1 MEHNILSALEQRLRN
16 MKNRR
21 RWRSIIAVV
30 ACIAFVVTIS
40 ALTLP
45 AISQSD
51 ETFCGLSEHTHGD
64 ECYIVELVCEEGRR
78 NDTEGESSPPEGGT
92 EEAAPTGTEAAV
104 IPDSQTQNEAAVEFI
119 APVSPV
125 LSASENAAPA
135 EEIITLVEITTLS
148 EEVTLISETVTENG
162 QTAAVAVAEE
172 NGADETVYSGPEA
185 DIEEITTLTE
195 ITTLVEAVTQAVETT
210 MVAVTEEASSEDDT
224 AQELTSEDNPASEE
238 TSADTPSAGSE
249 EGHEH
254 TEECYE
260 KMLKCEKEEHT
271 HTEACL
277 SDTAADLETE
287 DDWRATFSSV
297 TLTENMGADLLA
309 IARTQKGYTEST
321 IHYNVGEDGKTRNGY
336 TRYGEWYGEPY
347 CQQWN
352 PVFIAF
358 CAHYA
363 KIESVP
369 KSKDPLNWLSLL
381 SEENSPLYREFG
393 EYTPVP
399 GDIIFLDTDNNGTLD
414 RTGIIE
420 SLNEVRNEFTV
431 IEGDVDGRV
440 DSVTYV
446 LDEITIF
453 GFITHPEMR
462 TNRQVI
468 LEEQSITAEIFTD
481 ESHITLSEDKTLI
494 TIKGMLP
501 VNATAKAHPV
511 VLESDFVEGQALVV
525 AYDITITD
533 ESGNVFNQTDNG
545 DKFVVTIEPPEWNEE
560 DDHRLSVYYVPDSGE
575 PQSMNVIQDKD
586 VISFETEHFSVY
598 AVTRSGTL
606 STVYLNGTEGND
618 ANAGNS
624 ANAAVKTFEKALEL
638 LADNGTIY
646 ISGTVTVSGNET
658 WSLGSGQ
665 KIQRYSSFND
675 ALIKVASG
683 GNLTLKNIT
692 INGGANNPS
701 SSNIATNSTYAT
713 GYSKGP
719 ILRVE
724 SGATAKID
732 SGAVLENN
740 SNQPNSSNNKL
751 VESGYIGMGGAVNSA
766 GTLIMTGGTIR
777 NCEAQC
783 GGGVYVD
790 GGTFYMSGGVIDN
803 NYARDIVSYRN
814 RVENYHKNAGGGVYV
829 DHYASMYLS
838 GGTVS
843 NNKSSREGGG
853 ISLGWLNRSNGS
865 AISEYVT
872 FFTMTGGTITGNY
885 AESTGGGLNITAG
898 CEATI
903 SAGYITNNTAKGNEY
918 QDSDYYVNAGTSTKV
933 FSGGGI
939 YIDAQQWDS
948 RGNSSGVAGR
958 CEIHRVIVTDNEAEY
973 YGGGLASCSTSN
985 TTVGAEITLGDG
997 TAIYENT
1004 ADNGKELYIYSGT
1017 SSIGST
1023 VLGGGNYNWS
1033 KSGYYY
1039 DNSLTDTSSAIV
1051 TAKTLATVYITGNVG
1066 YLGGGIGCNGIIV
1079 IGGDDDKTSITIEKR
1094 WVDTVSTM
1102 RPDFI
1107 EVQVYQNGKA
1117 YGDPI
1122 RIYPVINEDGEE
1134 EWPVY
1139 RLDELPADYT
1149 YTISEVNVPGYTS
1162 TVKKDSINYII
1173 TNTATGF
1180 AVQKKWVG
1188 DEASDRPE
1196 SITVQL
1202 YQNGVPYGEP
1212 TVLTAETDWAY
1223 LWQELPEKDAEG
1235 NDYIYSAREVEVPD
1249 GYMCTDSGSPDANGV
1264 WVIENTVI
1272 PETTVSVVKR
1282 WADGVAGA
1290 DSVTVRLFA
1299 NGEEY
1304 GSPVTLSPE
1313 NQWFYL
1319 WEKLPAKTQD
1329 GEDIVY
1335 TVTEDRV
1342 SGYYSDI
1349 YEGTYVPRTRA
1360 WEQVTSITAGNTYLF
1375 VSSDG
1380 ALATNSS
1387 GDTLRWVNVTGAL
1400 LNGTDPDSTALW
1412 TYNSNRLSNNGKY
1425 LYIKSTSGG
1434 WNTTYTFSASS
1445 SGTNISF
1452 SNGRLSATAGSRS
1465 RYFSGINTSGYGTTS
1480 TSTSSA
1486 ESFTVYKLSEVT
1498 MEAGELHYE
1507 IMNTPRDKSLSI
1519 SFIKYSTQKNEDG
1532 SFPILSG
1539 AELSLY
1545 RWVDGGEP
1553 IPGTSFTGDLVDS
1566 WTSES
1571 LMGSA
1576 TGEFRIDLDDGI
1588 YYLFE
1593 TKAPNGYAE
1602 LSAPIIFEVDSSAGT
1617 VTVMQYPDLEEMLPE
1632 FSEEGV
1638 IYDDGENLFPVFNAR
1653 LYELPATG
1661 GAGTLPFTLGGLLL
1675 MATAL
1680 ILLLY
1685 KKLHRK
1691 EERLFS

>member
-1 MEHNILSALEQRLRN
+1 MEHNILGLLEQRLQG

-21 RWRSIIAVV
+21 RWRGIISLV
-30 ACIAFVVTIS
+30 ACLSFVVTIS

-51 ETFCGLSEHTHGD
+51 ETFCGMEEHTHGD
-64 ECYIVELVCEEGRR
+64 ECYMIELVCEEGRSE
-78 NDTEGESSPPEGGT
+78 NTEKESASDAVSEEDTQATALQSET
-92 EEAAPTGTEAAV
+92 ETVFIEA
-104 IPDSQTQNEAAVEFI
+104 
-119 APVSPV
+119 VSPV
-125 LSASENAAPA
+125 LSFSENTALS
-135 EEIITLVEITTLS
+135 EEIETVIEITTLS
-148 EEVTLISETVTENG
+148 EEVTVISETITEIIH
-162 QTAAVAVAEE
+162 TADVSAAEE
-172 NGADETVYSGPEA
+172 NGTDEAVYSEPETYR
-185 DIEEITTLTE
+185 EEITSITE
-195 ITTLVEAVTQAVETT
+195 ITTLVEAETEVEETT
-210 MVAVTEEASSEDDT
+210 EISVTEES
-224 AQELTSEDNPASEE
+224 TSGDAPENTSVPEASE
-238 TSADTPSAGSE
+238 
-249 EGHEH
+249 GHGH
-254 TEECYE
+254 TEECY
-260 KMLKCEKEEHT
+260 KKILKCEKEEHT

-277 SDTAADLETE
+277 SDTAADLEAE
-287 DDWRATFSSV
+287 DDWKETFASV
-297 TLTENMGADLLA
+297 SLTDDTAADLLA
-309 IARTQKGYTEST
+309 IAGTQKGYTEST
-321 IHYNVGEDGKTRNGY
+321 IHYTVGEDGKTRNGY

-347 CQQWN
+347 CSEWN
-352 PVFIAF
+352 SVFVAF

-369 KSKDPLNWLSLL
+369 KAKNPQSWITILT
-381 SEENSPLYREFG
+381 EENSPLYREFG
-393 EYTPVP
+393 DYTPVP
-399 GDIIFLDTDNNGTLD
+399 GDIIFLDTDNNGSLD

-420 SLNEVRNEFTV
+420 SLDESRNEFTV
-431 IEGDVDGRV
+431 IEGDVEGTV

-446 LDEITIF
+446 LDEISVI
-453 GFITHPEMR
+453 GFIIHPEHR

-481 ESHITLSEDKTLI
+481 ESHITPSDDKSII

-545 DKFVVTIEPPEWNEE
+545 DKFVVTIEPPEWNSE

-586 VISFETEHFSVY
+586 AISFETEHFSVY

-606 STVYLNGTEGND
+606 STVYLNGKSGND
-618 ANAGNS
+618 ENAGNS
-624 ANAAVKTFEKALEL
+624 ANAAVKTFSKALEL

-646 ISGTVTVSGNET
+646 ISGTVTITGKET

-665 KIQRYSSFND
+665 KIQRYSSFSD
-675 ALIKVASG
+675 VLINVESG
-683 GNLTLKNIT
+683 GELTLKNIT

-724 SGATAKID
+724 SGATAKIE

-814 RVENYHKNAGGGVYV
+814 RMENYHKNAGGGVYV

-838 GGTVS
+838 GGTIS

-853 ISLGWLNRSNGS
+853 ISLGWLNRNNGS

-872 FFTMTGGTITGNY
+872 FFTMTGGTLTGNY
-885 AESTGGGLNITAG
+885 AESTGGGLNVTAG
-898 CEATI
+898 CEAII
-903 SAGYITNNTAKGNEY
+903 SAGYITSNTAKGNEY
-918 QDSDYYVNAGTSTKV
+918 QDSDYYVNAGTAGKV
-933 FSGGGI
+933 YSGGGI

-958 CEIHRVIVTDNEAEY
+958 CIIHRVIVTDNTAESN
-973 YGGGLASCSTSN
+973 GGGLASCSTSN

-997 TAIYENT
+997 TAIYGNSSSGN
-1004 ADNGKELYIYSGT
+1004 DQLYIYSGT
-1017 SSIGST
+1017 SSVGDT
-1023 VLGGGNYNWS
+1023 VLGGGRYNWT
-1033 KSGYYY
+1033 KSSYSYK
-1039 DNSLTDTSSAIV
+1039 NSLTDSSSAIV
-1051 TAKTLATVYITGNVG
+1051 TAKTLATVYITDNVG
-1066 YLGGGIGCNGIIV
+1066 YLGGGLGCNGIII
-1079 IGGDDDKTSITIEKR
+1079 IGGDEEKTAIKITKR

-1102 RPDFI
+1102 RPDYI
-1107 EVQVYQNGKA
+1107 EVQLYQNGKA

-1122 RIYPVINEDGEE
+1122 RIYPVINENGEE

-1139 RLDELPADYT
+1139 HVDDLPSKYT
-1149 YTISEVNVPGYTS
+1149 YTISEVNVPGYSS
-1162 TVKKDSINYII
+1162 TVTKDSLNFII

-1180 AVQKKWVG
+1180 SVQKKWV
-1188 DEASDRPE
+1188 DDDAEERPE

-1212 TVLTAETDWAY
+1212 TVLTAETDWTY
-1223 LWQELPEKDAEG
+1223 MWQELPEKDAAG
-1235 NDYIYSAREVEVPD
+1235 NDYIYTAREVDIPD
-1249 GYMCTDSGSPDANGV
+1249 GYMCTDSGSLDENGV
-1264 WVIENTVI
+1264 WVIENTKL
-1272 PETTVSVVKR
+1272 PETSVSVVKR
-1282 WADGVAGA
+1282 WSDGVAGA
-1290 DSVTVRLFA
+1290 DSITVRLLA

-1304 GSPVTLSPE
+1304 GSPVTLSPD

-1319 WEKLPAKTQD
+1319 WEKLPAKTQN
-1329 GEDIVY
+1329 GEDIEY
-1335 TVTEDRV
+1335 TVTEDKV
-1342 SGYYSDI
+1342 SGYYSEI
-1349 YEGTYVPRTRA
+1349 YEGTYTPRTRQWVQA
-1360 WEQVTSITAGNTYLF
+1360 TSLETGETYMF
-1375 VSSDG
+1375 VSDEG
-1380 ALATNSS
+1380 ALATAS
-1387 GDTLRWVNVTGAL
+1387 DDKLRWINVNGAII
-1400 LNGTDPDSTALW
+1400 NGTDPDSSALW
-1412 TYNSNRLSNNGKY
+1412 TYESSGKYKNSNGRY
-1425 LYIKSTSGG
+1425 LNLLATST
-1434 WNTTYTFSASS
+1434 NILQTTYTFNAATSTSS
-1445 SGTNISF
+1445 SVIYSSKFLYVSTGF
-1452 SNGRLSATAGSRS
+1452 RS
-1465 RYFSGINTSGYGTTS
+1465 RYFSVINDSGYGTTATAS
-1480 TSTSSA
+1480 SSA
-1486 ESFTVYKLSEVT
+1486 ESFTAYILSET
-1498 MEAGELHYE
+1498 TLEAGELHYE
-1507 IMNTPRDKSLSI
+1507 IMNTPREESLTI
-1519 SFIKYSTQKNEDG
+1519 SFIKYSAKPNEDG
-1532 SFPILSG
+1532 VFPVLSG

-1545 RWVDGGEP
+1545 RWVDGGEM
-1553 IPGTSFTGDLVDS
+1553 IPGTSYTGDYVDS

-1571 LMGSA
+1571 LMGSV
-1576 TGEFRIDLDDGI
+1576 TGKFEIDLDDGI

-1602 LSAPIIFEVDSSAGT
+1602 LSAPIIFEVDSGDGT
-1617 VTVMQYPDLEEMLPE
+1617 VTVIQYPDLEEMLPE
-1632 FSEEGV
+1632 FSEDGV

-1680 ILLLY
+1680 ALLLY

>member
-1 MEHNILSALEQRLRN
+1 MEHNIFSILEQRLQN
-16 MKNRR
+16 MKSRR
-21 RWRSIIAVV
+21 RWRSIIALV
-30 ACIAFVVTIS
+30 ACVAFVVTIS

-64 ECYIVELVCEEGRR
+64 ECYIVELVCSEGREESS
-78 NDTEGESSPPEGGT
+78 EGESS
-92 EEAAPTGTEAAV
+92 EEAEDASEAADDPV
-104 IPDSQTQNEAAVEFI
+104 TPSQEETAVSFI

-125 LSASENAAPA
+125 LSLSENTASA
-135 EEIITLVEITTLS
+135 EEIATIVEITTLS
-148 EEVTLISETVTENG
+148 EEITQISETVTEIVH
-162 QTAAVAVAEE
+162 TEALAVAAE
-172 NGADETVYSGPEA
+172 NGTDEAVYSESETYIEA
-185 DIEEITTLTE
+185 ITELTE
-195 ITTLVEAVTQAVETT
+195 ITTLVETVTEAEITT
-210 MVAVTEEASSEDDT
+210 SVSVTEETSDGGIVPEES
-224 AQELTSEDNPASEE
+224 TSEIASGE
-238 TSADTPSAGSE
+238 TSSDAAPESTDGSE
-249 EGHEH
+249 TADVHEH

-260 KMLKCEKEEHT
+260 KILKCETEEHT

-277 SDTAADLETE
+277 SDAAADLETE
-287 DDWRATFSSV
+287 EDWKETFSSV
-297 TLTENMGADLLA
+297 ALTEDMGADLLA
-309 IARTQKGYTEST
+309 IALTQKGYTEST

-347 CQQWN
+347 YQQWN
-352 PVFIAF
+352 PVFVAF

-369 KSKDPLNWLSLL
+369 KSKDPLSWLSLL

-393 EYTPVP
+393 DYTPVP
-399 GDIIFLDTDNNGTLD
+399 GDIIFLDTDNNGKLD

-420 SLNEVRNEFTV
+420 SLNDTKNEFTV

-440 DSVTYV
+440 DSVTYM
-446 LDEITIF
+446 LDEITVF
-453 GFITHPEMR
+453 GFISHPEQR

-481 ESHITLSEDKTLI
+481 ESHITPSDDKTII
-494 TIKGMLP
+494 TISGMLP

-511 VLESDFVEGQALVV
+511 VLESDFVEGQSLVV

-533 ESGNVFNQTDNG
+533 ESGSVFNQTDDG

-575 PQSMNVIQDKD
+575 PQSMNVLQDKD

-606 STVYLNGTEGND
+606 STVYLNGAGGND

-624 ANAAVKTFEKALEL
+624 ANAAVKTFERALEL

-646 ISGTVTVSGNET
+646 ISGTVTVSGSAT

-665 KIQRYSSFND
+665 KLQRYSSFND

-803 NYARDIVSYRN
+803 NYARDIVSYKN
-814 RVENYHKNAGGGVYV
+814 RMENYHKNAGGGVYV

-838 GGTVS
+838 GGTIS

-853 ISLGWLNRSNGS
+853 ISLGWLNRNNGS

-872 FFTMTGGTITGNY
+872 FFTMTGGTLTGNY
-885 AESTGGGLNITAG
+885 AESTGGGLNVTAG
-898 CEATI
+898 CEAII
-903 SAGYITNNTAKGNEY
+903 SAGYITSNTAKGNEY
-918 QDSDYYVNAGTSTKV
+918 QDSDYYVNAGTAGKV
-933 FSGGGI
+933 YSGGGI

-958 CEIHRVIVTDNEAEY
+958 CIIHRVIVTDNTAESN
-973 YGGGLASCSTSN
+973 GGGLASCSTSN

-997 TAIYENT
+997 TAIYGNSSSSN
-1004 ADNGKELYIYSGT
+1004 DQLYIYSGT
-1017 SSIGST
+1017 SSVGDT
-1023 VLGGGNYNWS
+1023 VLGGGKYNWT
-1033 KSGYYY
+1033 KSSYSYK
-1039 DNSLTDTSSAIV
+1039 NSLTDSSSAIV
-1051 TAKTLATVYITGNVG
+1051 TAKTLATVYITDNVG
-1066 YLGGGIGCNGIIV
+1066 YLGGGLGCNGIII
-1079 IGGDDDKTSITIEKR
+1079 IGGDDEKTAIKITKR

-1102 RPDFI
+1102 RPDYI
-1107 EVQVYQNGKA
+1107 EVQLYQNGKA

-1122 RIYPVINEDGEE
+1122 RIYPVINENGEE

-1139 RLDELPADYT
+1139 HVDDLPAKYT
-1149 YTISEVNVPGYTS
+1149 YTISEVNVPGYSS
-1162 TVKKDSINYII
+1162 TVTKDSLSFTI

-1180 AVQKKWVG
+1180 SVQKKWV
-1188 DEASDRPE
+1188 DDDAAERPE

-1212 TVLTAETDWAY
+1212 TVLTAETDWSY
-1223 LWQELPEKDAEG
+1223 MWQELPEKDAAG
-1235 NDYIYSAREVEVPD
+1235 NDYIYTAHEVEIPD
-1249 GYMCTDSGSPDANGV
+1249 GYMCTDSGSLDENGV
-1264 WVIENTVI
+1264 WVIENTLI

-1290 DSVTVRLFA
+1290 DSITVRLFA

-1304 GSPVTLSPE
+1304 GSPVTLSPD

-1329 GEDIVY
+1329 GEDIAY

-1342 SGYYSDI
+1342 SGYISEV
-1349 YEGTYVPRTRA
+1349 YEGTYVPRTRS
-1360 WEQVTSITAGNTYLF
+1360 WEQVTSLTAGNTYLL

-1380 ALATNSS
+1380 ALATDS
-1387 GDTLRWVNVTGAL
+1387 GDTLRWVNVMGAL

-1412 TYNSNRLSNNGKY
+1412 TYDSNRFSNNGKY
-1425 LYIKSTSGG
+1425 LYVKSTTSG
-1434 WNTTYTFSASS
+1434 WTTTYTFATSS

-1452 SNGRLSATAGSRS
+1452 SNGRLSATAGFRT
-1465 RYFSGINTSGYGTTS
+1465 RYFSGISSGYGTTA
-1480 TSTSSA
+1480 TGTSSA
-1486 ESFTVYKLSEVT
+1486 TSFSAYILSET
-1498 MEAGELHYE
+1498 TLEPGELHYE

-1519 SFIKYSTQKNEDG
+1519 SFIKYSTQLNEDG
-1532 SFPILSG
+1532 AFPVLSG

-1571 LMGSA
+1571 LIGSV
-1576 TGEFRIDLDDGI
+1576 TGKFEIDLDDGI
-1588 YYLFE
+1588 YYLIE

-1602 LSAPIIFEVDSSAGT
+1602 LSAPIIFEVDSSEGT

-1675 MATAL
+1675 MATAFT
-1680 ILLLY
+1680 LLLY

>member
-1 MEHNILSALEQRLRN
+1 MEHNILGLLEQRLQG

-21 RWRSIIAVV
+21 RWRGIISLVD
-30 ACIAFVVTIS
+30 CLAFVVTIS

-51 ETFCGLSEHTHGD
+51 ETFCGMEEHTHGD
-64 ECYIVELVCEEGRR
+64 ECYMVELVCEEGRSE
-78 NDTEGESSPPEGGT
+78 NTEKESASDAVSEEDTQATALQSET
-92 EEAAPTGTEAAV
+92 ETVIIEA
-104 IPDSQTQNEAAVEFI
+104 
-119 APVSPV
+119 VSPV
-125 LSASENAAPA
+125 LSFSENTAFS
-135 EEIITLVEITTLS
+135 EEIETVIEITTLS
-148 EEVTLISETVTENG
+148 EEVTVISETITEIIH
-162 QTAAVAVAEE
+162 TADVSAAEE
-172 NGADETVYSGPEA
+172 NGTDEAAYSEPETYR
-185 DIEEITTLTE
+185 EEITAITE
-195 ITTLVEAVTQAVETT
+195 ITTLVETETEVEKTT
-210 MVAVTEEASSEDDT
+210 EISVTEETASGDAPENT
-224 AQELTSEDNPASEE
+224 APPE
-238 TSADTPSAGSE
+238 TS

-254 TEECYE
+254 TEECY
-260 KMLKCEKEEHT
+260 KKILKCEKEEHT
-271 HTEACL
+271 HTEVCL

-287 DDWRATFSSV
+287 EDWKETFSSV
-297 TLTENMGADLLA
+297 SLTDDTGADLLA
-309 IARTQKGYTEST
+309 IAETQKGYTEST
-321 IHYNVGEDGKTRNGY
+321 IHYTVGEDGKTRNGY

-347 CQQWN
+347 CSEWN
-352 PVFIAF
+352 SVFVAF

-369 KSKDPLNWLSLL
+369 KAKNPQSWITIL

-393 EYTPVP
+393 DYTPVP
-399 GDIIFLDTDNNGTLD
+399 GDIILLDTDNNGSLD

-420 SLNEVRNEFTV
+420 SLNESRNEFTV
-431 IEGDVDGRV
+431 IEGDVEGTV
-440 DSVTYV
+440 DSVTYI
-446 LDEITIF
+446 LDEISVI
-453 GFITHPEMR
+453 GFIIHPEHR

-481 ESHITLSEDKTLI
+481 ESHITPSDDKSII

-545 DKFVVTIEPPEWNEE
+545 DKFVVTIEPPEWNSE

-586 VISFETEHFSVY
+586 AISFETEHFSVY

-606 STVYLNGTEGND
+606 STVYLNGKSGND
-618 ANAGNS
+618 ENAGNS
-624 ANAAVKTFEKALEL
+624 ANAAVKTFSKALEL

-646 ISGTVTVSGNET
+646 ISGTVTITGKET

-665 KIQRYSSFND
+665 KIQRYSSFSD
-675 ALIKVASG
+675 ALITVSSG
-683 GNLTLKNIT
+683 GELVLKNIT

-719 ILRVE
+719 IIHVDT
-724 SGATAKID
+724 GGTAKITG
-732 SGAVLENN
+732 GAVLENN

-751 VESGYIGMGGAVNSA
+751 VESGYIGMGGAVNCE
-766 GTLIMTGGTIR
+766 GTLIMTGGIIR

-783 GGGVYVD
+783 GGGVYVEN
-790 GGTFYMSGGVIDN
+790 GTFYMSGGTIDN

-814 RVENYHKNAGGGVYV
+814 RMENYHKNAGGGVYV
-829 DHYASMYLS
+829 GDYADMYLS
-838 GGTVS
+838 GGTIS

-865 AISEYVT
+865 AISSYIT
-872 FFTMTGGTITGNY
+872 TFTMTGGTVTGNY
-885 AESTGGGLNITAG
+885 AESTGGGINVTAG
-898 CEATI
+898 REAII

-918 QDSDYYVNAGTSTKV
+918 QDSDSYVNAGTSTKV

-1023 VLGGGNYNWS
+1023 VLGGGKYNWS

-1066 YLGGGIGCNGIIV
+1066 YLGGGIGCNGVIIV
-1079 IGGDDDKTSITIEKR
+1079 GGDDDKTSITIEKR

-1107 EVQVYQNGKA
+1107 EIQVYQNGKA

-1122 RIYPVINEDGEE
+1122 RIYPVINENGEE
-1134 EWPVY
+1134 KWPVY
-1139 RLDELPADYT
+1139 RLDELPVGYT

-1180 AVQKKWVG
+1180 SVQKKWVG
-1188 DEASDRPE
+1188 DDAADRPE

-1212 TVLTAETDWAY
+1212 TVLTDETDWAY
-1223 LWQELPEKDAEG
+1223 LWQDLPEKDAEG
-1235 NDYIYSAREVEVPD
+1235 NDYIYTAHEVEVPD
-1249 GYMCTDSGSPDANGV
+1249 GYMCTDSGSLDANGV
-1264 WVIENTVI
+1264 WVIENTKL
-1272 PETTVSVVKR
+1272 PETSVSVVKR

-1290 DSVTVRLFA
+1290 DSITVRLLA

-1304 GSPVTLSPE
+1304 GSPVSLSPD

-1319 WEKLPAKTQD
+1319 WENLPAKTQN
-1329 GEDIVY
+1329 GEDIIY
-1335 TVTEDRV
+1335 TVTEDRI
-1342 SGYYSDI
+1342 SGYYSEI
-1349 YEGTYVPRTRA
+1349 YEGTYVPRTRV
-1360 WEQVTSITAGNTYLF
+1360 WEQVTSLTAGNTYML

-1380 ALATNSS
+1380 ALAANTS
-1387 GDTLRWVNVTGAL
+1387 GDTLRFINVMGAI

-1412 TYNSNRLSNNGKY
+1412 TYNSNKKLINANGKY
-1425 LYIKSTSGG
+1425 LNMKSSGSNWSPTYTYNTATSSSYYFTYSDEKLYGSTST
-1434 WNTTYTFSASS
+1434 NSY
-1445 SGTNISF
+1445 GTK
-1452 SNGRLSATAGSRS
+1452 
-1465 RYFSGINTSGYGTTS
+1465 RYFTGINASGYGTTTTS
-1480 TSTSSA
+1480 ATSTSIT
-1486 ESFTVYKLSEVT
+1486 EFTAYTLSET
-1498 MEAGELHYE
+1498 TLEPGELHYE
-1507 IMNTPRDKSLSI
+1507 IMNTPRDNSLTI
-1519 SFIKYSTQKNEDG
+1519 SFIKYCAKQNDDG
-1532 SFPILSG
+1532 VFPVLSG

-1545 RWVDGGEP
+1545 RWVDGGEM
-1553 IPGTSFTGDLVDS
+1553 IPGTSYTGDYIDS

-1571 LMGSA
+1571 LMGSV
-1576 TGEFRIDLDDGI
+1576 TGKFEIDLDDGI

-1602 LSAPIIFEVDSSAGT
+1602 LSAPIIFEVDSGDGT
-1617 VTVMQYPDLEEMLPE
+1617 ITVIQYPDLEEMLPE
-1632 FSEEGV
+1632 FSEDGV

-1680 ILLLY
+1680 ALLLY

>member
-1 MEHNILSALEQRLRN
+1 MEHNILGLLEQRLQG

-21 RWRSIIAVV
+21 RWRGIISLV
-30 ACIAFVVTIS
+30 ACLSFVVTIS

-51 ETFCGLSEHTHGD
+51 ETFCGMEEHTHGD
-64 ECYIVELVCEEGRR
+64 ECYMVELVCEEGRSE
-78 NDTEGESSPPEGGT
+78 NTEKESASDAVPEEDTQATALQSET
-92 EEAAPTGTEAAV
+92 ETVFIEA
-104 IPDSQTQNEAAVEFI
+104 
-119 APVSPV
+119 VSPV
-125 LSASENAAPA
+125 LSFSENTALS
-135 EEIITLVEITTLS
+135 EEIETVIEITTLS
-148 EEVTLISETVTENG
+148 EEVTVISETIIEIIH
-162 QTAAVAVAEE
+162 TADVSAAEE
-172 NGADETVYSGPEA
+172 NGTDEAVYSEPETYR
-185 DIEEITTLTE
+185 EEITSITE
-195 ITTLVEAVTQAVETT
+195 ITTLVEAETEVEETT
-210 MVAVTEEASSEDDT
+210 EIAVTEES
-224 AQELTSEDNPASEE
+224 TSEDAPEN
-238 TSADTPSAGSE
+238 TSVPEVS
-249 EGHEH
+249 EGHGH
-254 TEECYE
+254 TEECY
-260 KMLKCEKEEHT
+260 KKILKCEKEEHT

-277 SDTAADLETE
+277 SDTAADLEAEE
-287 DDWRATFSSV
+287 DWKETFASV
-297 TLTENMGADLLA
+297 SLTDDTASDLLA
-309 IARTQKGYTEST
+309 IAGTQKGYTEST
-321 IHYNVGEDGKTRNGY
+321 IHYTVGEDGKTRNGY

-347 CQQWN
+347 CSEWN
-352 PVFIAF
+352 SVFVAF

-369 KSKDPLNWLSLL
+369 KAKNPQSWITIL

-393 EYTPVP
+393 DYTPVP
-399 GDIIFLDTDNNGTLD
+399 GDIIFLDTDNNGSLD

-420 SLNEVRNEFTV
+420 SLDESRNEFTV
-431 IEGDVDGRV
+431 IEGDVAGTV

-446 LDEITIF
+446 LDEISVI
-453 GFITHPEMR
+453 GFISHPEHR

-481 ESHITLSEDKTLI
+481 ESHITPSDDKSII

-533 ESGNVFNQTDNG
+533 ESGNVFNQTENG
-545 DKFVVTIEPPEWNEE
+545 DKFVVTIEPPEWNSE

-586 VISFETEHFSVY
+586 AISFETEHFSVY

-606 STVYLNGTEGND
+606 STVYLNGKSGND
-618 ANAGNS
+618 ENAGNS
-624 ANAAVKTFEKALEL
+624 ANAAVKTFGKALEL

-646 ISGTVTVSGNET
+646 ISGTVTITGKET

-665 KIQRYSSFND
+665 KIQRYSSFSD
-675 ALIKVASG
+675 ALITVSSG
-683 GNLTLKNIT
+683 GELVLKNIT

-724 SGATAKID
+724 SGATAKIE

-803 NYARDIVSYRN
+803 NYARDIVSYKN
-814 RVENYHKNAGGGVYV
+814 RMENYHKNAGGGVYV

-838 GGTVS
+838 GGTIS

-853 ISLGWLNRSNGS
+853 ISLGWLNRNNGS

-872 FFTMTGGTITGNY
+872 FFTMTGGTLTGNY
-885 AESTGGGLNITAG
+885 AESTGGGLNVTAG
-898 CEATI
+898 CEAII
-903 SAGYITNNTAKGNEY
+903 SAGYITSNTAKGNEY
-918 QDSDYYVNAGTSTKV
+918 QDSDYYVNAGTAGKV
-933 FSGGGI
+933 YSGGGI

-958 CEIHRVIVTDNEAEY
+958 CIIHRVIVTDNTAESN
-973 YGGGLASCSTSN
+973 GGGLASCSTSN
-985 TTVGAEITLGDG
+985 TTVGAAVTLGDG
-997 TAIYENT
+997 TAIYGNSSSNN
-1004 ADNGKELYIYSGT
+1004 DQLYIYSGT
-1017 SSIGST
+1017 SSVGDT
-1023 VLGGGNYNWS
+1023 VLGGGKYNWT
-1033 KSGYYY
+1033 KSSYSYK
-1039 DNSLTDTSSAIV
+1039 NSLTDSSSAIV
-1051 TAKTLATVYITGNVG
+1051 TAKTLATVYITDNVG
-1066 YLGGGIGCNGIIV
+1066 YLGGGLGCNGIII
-1079 IGGDDDKTSITIEKR
+1079 IGGDDEKTAIKITKR

-1102 RPDFI
+1102 RPDYI
-1107 EVQVYQNGKA
+1107 EVQLYQNGNA

-1122 RIYPVINEDGEE
+1122 RIYPVINENGEE

-1139 RLDELPADYT
+1139 HVDDLPSKYT
-1149 YTISEVNVPGYTS
+1149 YTISEVNVPGYSS
-1162 TVKKDSINYII
+1162 TVTKDSLNFII

-1180 AVQKKWVG
+1180 SVQKKWV
-1188 DEASDRPE
+1188 DDDAAERPE

-1212 TVLTAETDWAY
+1212 TVLTAQTDWNY
-1223 LWQELPEKDAEG
+1223 MWQELPEKDAAG
-1235 NDYIYSAREVEVPD
+1235 NDYIYTAREVDIPD
-1249 GYMCTDSGSPDANGV
+1249 GYMCTDSGSLDENGV
-1264 WVIENTVI
+1264 WVIENTKL
-1272 PETTVSVVKR
+1272 PETSVSVVKR
-1282 WADGVAGA
+1282 WSDGVAGA
-1290 DSVTVRLFA
+1290 DSITVRLLA

-1304 GSPVTLSPE
+1304 GSPVTLSPD

-1319 WEKLPAKTQD
+1319 WEKLPAKTQN
-1329 GEDIVY
+1329 GEDIEY
-1335 TVTEDRV
+1335 TVTEDKV
-1342 SGYYSDI
+1342 SGYYSEV
-1349 YEGTYVPRTRA
+1349 YEGTYTPRTRQWVQA
-1360 WEQVTSITAGNTYLF
+1360 TSLKTGETYMF
-1375 VSSDG
+1375 VSDEG
-1380 ALATNSS
+1380 ALATAS
-1387 GDTLRWVNVTGAL
+1387 DDKLRWINVNGAII
-1400 LNGTDPDSTALW
+1400 NGTDPDSSALW
-1412 TYNSNRLSNNGKY
+1412 TYESSGKYKNSNGRY
-1425 LYIKSTSGG
+1425 LNLLATST
-1434 WNTTYTFSASS
+1434 NILQTTYTFNAATSTSSTVTYSSKFLYASA
-1445 SGTNISF
+1445 GF
-1452 SNGRLSATAGSRS
+1452 RS
-1465 RYFSGINTSGYGTTS
+1465 RYFSVINDSGYGTTATAS
-1480 TSTSSA
+1480 SSA
-1486 ESFTVYKLSEVT
+1486 ESFTAYILSET
-1498 MEAGELHYE
+1498 TLEAGELHYE
-1507 IMNTPRDKSLSI
+1507 IMNTPREESLTI
-1519 SFIKYSTQKNEDG
+1519 SFIKYSAKPNEDG
-1532 SFPILSG
+1532 VFPVLSG

-1545 RWVDGGEP
+1545 RWVDGGEM
-1553 IPGTSFTGDLVDS
+1553 IPGTSYTGDYVDS

-1571 LMGSA
+1571 LMGSV
-1576 TGEFRIDLDDGI
+1576 TGKFEIDLDDGI

-1602 LSAPIIFEVDSSAGT
+1602 LSAPIIFEVDSGDGT
-1617 VTVMQYPDLEEMLPE
+1617 VTVIQYPDLEEMLPE
-1632 FSEEGV
+1632 FSEDGV

-1680 ILLLY
+1680 ALLLY